1 MAARLDIFAVAE
13 GTHLETWEREALDA
27 ASADRS
33 ELPDLEGFV
42 SASDEDEEALFELLG
57 DIAEHTVVDAR
68 AQGTGTVPG
77 SRLPELGSHLRGL
90 AAKAKGPAGSW
101 LPSLA
106 DSVGKVEQRGAALG
120 WRMQYDLGGSTDA
133 GPEEYPTAWS

>member
-27 ASADRS
+27 EGADHSA
-33 ELPDLEGFV
+33 LPDLEGFV
-42 SASDEDEEALFELLG
+42 SASDDDEEALFELLAHV
-57 DIAEHTVVDAR
+57 AEHTAVDAR

-77 SRLPELGSHLRGL
+77 AHLAELESHLRGL
-90 AAKAKGPAGSW
+90 EAGDELTRSW
-101 LPSLA
+101 LASLA
-106 DSVGKVEQRGAALG
+106 ASVVKVEQRGAALG
-120 WRMQYDLGGSTDA
+120 WRMQYDLGGSADA